1 MKNNLI
7 IDNEYFTAES
17 TQHVAI
23 LKMKG
28 NPLYQLIDLQAK
40 ATLFEC
46 MEELNNHEDIRVVV
60 ILGSDQKPHHE
71 AYIEFFRRI
80 GGSHTDQKSQHSEK
94 KKEYL
99 KDLDALARFCNAV
112 NQLVLKIVG
121 LNKFVIHAD
130 SGLIISPL
138 LNLSLACDYRIVG
151 QKSAY
156 ENPYLELGL
165 VPKGG
170 SAFFLKRLIGYQKTL
185 KVLLADRAISAD
197 ESLALGMVDQVAPS
211 GLLYET
217 AVKTAHRYALVP
229 PSSSA
234 GIKRLINCPTD
245 ELEYCL
251 KREDDLFIR
260 IINSRAFMN
269 RVEMDRGA
277 EM

>member
-1 MKNNLI
+1 
-7 IDNEYFTAES
+7 
-17 TQHVAI
+17 
-23 LKMKG
+23 
-28 NPLYQLIDLQAK
+28 
-40 ATLFEC
+40 
-46 MEELNNHEDIRVVV
+46 
-60 ILGSDQKPHHE
+60 
-71 AYIEFFRRI
+71 
-80 GGSHTDQKSQHSEK
+80 
-94 KKEYL
+94 
-99 KDLDALARFCNAV
+99 
-112 NQLVLKIVG
+112 
-121 LNKFVIHAD
+121 VIHAD

-197 ESLALGMVDQVAPS
+197 ESLALGMVDQVAPP

-217 AVKTAHRYALVP
+217 AMKTAHRYALVP

-251 KREDDLFIR
+251 KREDELFIR
-260 IINSRAFMN
+260 IINSCTFINNMKACKS
-269 RVEMDRGA
+269 
-277 EM
+277 